1 MKKMWLSLGITAI
14 LLAGCS
20 GGGSGSDQKNAA
32 DIPTEVTEKTEIVF
46 WHGMNGEQE
55 KALQKITDD
64 FMKENGNIT
73 VKLQNQ
79 SSYPELQ
86 QKLIATYVSP
96 KDLPTITQAYPD
108 WVLDATLDGL
118 VEDLAPYIE
127 NEDIGM
133 DDFDD
138 IVEGFRNSGEID
150 GKTYGIPFNKSTEVI
165 FYNKTLF
172 DELKLEAP
180 ATLQEF
186 QEVSKKINDAKK
198 IPGGG
203 FDSLSNYYVTYL
215 ENEGIE
221 FDKNFDPMDQESKDA
236 VNWYLDGIKSGDLR
250 IAGSDK
256 YLSGPFGAEQ
266 IAMSVG
272 STAGESFITS
282 GAEGKFE
289 VGAARYPMKKSMQQ
303 GTDIYMFADAKP
315 MQKTAAFEYM
325 KYLVEKDVQLYW
337 AKETGY
343 IPVRKSAIEDDAY
356 QNSGT
361 LIAPIV
367 KELMSDLYTKPV
379 VEGSNSAFNEA
390 GTMLEKILSDKNSDP
405 DAVLKEFKETL
416 DSTWR

>member
-1 MKKMWLSLGITAI
+1 MKKTWLSLGITAI

-20 GGGSGSDQKNAA
+20 GGGGGTDKKDAA
-32 DIPTEVTEKTEIVF
+32 DIPTEVTEKTEVVF
-46 WHGMNGEQE
+46 WHGMNGDQE
-55 KALQKITDD
+55 KALQKLTDD
-64 FMKENGNIT
+64 FMKENDKIT

-118 VEDLAPYIE
+118 VEDLGPYIE
-127 NEDIGM
+127 NKEIGM

-138 IVEGFRNSGEID
+138 IVEGFRKSGEID

-165 FYNKTLF
+165 FYNKTMF

-180 ATLQEF
+180 KDLDEF
-186 QEVSKKINDAKK
+186 QEVSKKIYDAKK

-215 ENEGIE
+215 ENEGVK
-221 FDKNFDPMDQESKDA
+221 FDKEFDPMDKASQAA
-236 VNWYLDGIKSGDLR
+236 VNWYLDGVKAGDLR

-266 IAMSVG
+266 VAMSVG
-272 STAGESFITS
+272 STAGESFIKS

-289 VGAARYPMKKSMQQ
+289 VGASRYPMKKSMQQ

-325 KYLVEKDVQLYW
+325 KFLVSKESQLHW

-343 IPVRKSAIEDDAY
+343 IPVRKSAIEDKEY
-356 QNSGT
+356 QDSGT

-367 KELMSDLYTKPV
+367 KEIMSDLYTKPV

-390 GTMLEKILSDKNSDP
+390 STMLEKILSDKNSDP
-405 DAVLKEFKETL
+405 KAVLEEFKTTL